1 VIRSVTVPRHGG
13 REISITFLINLALAL
28 SYRTVGFKENLSLAS
43 RHARLLHLLG
53 QLVGHPEK

>member
-13 REISITFLINLALAL
+13 REISIILLINLALESRL
-28 SYRTVGFKENLSLAS
+28 VEGKLISAS